1 MPVAMR
7 LTGMQEKDAFIPACG
22 VSVRASDSTAV
33 VEPESLQ
40 VPFSVLLSHSI
51 F

>member
-1 MPVAMR
+1 MAMR
-7 LTGMQEKDAFIPACG
+7 LKKMQEKDAFIPACG
-22 VSVRASDSTAV
+22 VSVRASGSTAV

-40 VPFSVLLSHSI
+40 VSFSVLLSHSS